1 MGIITKILE
10 MGLIGSSTEFSSSCR
25 RWHTIPRSNPSQ
37 DYPSDFSV
45 IHLMSGDDLDCVRA
59 LKSYPAVTPHYKLS
73 HSLSCSNSP
82 ESITSRRNM
91 LEQPLTGDKWI
102 VGRRLL
108 RAIPRQITSALHAD
122 VLYTCRL
129 LDTLE
134 RM

>member
-1 MGIITKILE
+1 MMSYNT
-10 MGLIGSSTEFSSSCR
+10 S
-25 RWHTIPRSNPSQ
+25 PRSNP
-37 DYPSDFSV
+37 YPSDFSV

-59 LKSYPAVTPHYKLS
+59 LKSYPAVTHYKFS

-102 VGRRLL
+102 VGRHLL